1 MRYPFL
7 QNNVII
13 KKLFSL
19 HWRFPNRVY
28 GINITATIEK
38 ELASTM
44 GSRKSRPMQC
54 NVAFSI
60 GDEGVRKFIQQVT
73 RIQEIM
79 VKIGLNYIVMA
90 IKYIDTQNI
99 YFMSK

>member
-19 HWRFPNRVY
+19 HWRFSNRVY

-79 VKIGLNYIVMA
+79 VKIGLYYIVSEWQLN
-90 IKYIDTQNI
+90 T
-99 YFMSK
+99 

>member
-1 MRYPFL
+1 M
-7 QNNVII
+7 
-13 KKLFSL
+13 
-19 HWRFPNRVY
+19 HWRFSNRVY

-60 GDEGVRKFIQQVT
+60 GDEGVRKFIQQVMNNVLMFVFASPNQ
-73 RIQEIM
+73 RGPSPLILQINEFPRQCILRQND
-79 VKIGLNYIVMA
+79 VYA
-90 IKYIDTQNI
+90 IEVTILR
-99 YFMSK
+99 S